1 MHTDT
6 VIRPMVWVRQ
16 PRHEEDKGPDKVP
29 QLITDL
35 AEFKCIHPDPEP
47 GPVASCLPVGAGE
60 GQHRA
65 HPLRCSLVTRERGV
79 LINHTSHPTAFLL
92 EPV

>member
-1 MHTDT
+1 MYADGERDDQLSVILFNFITSMHTDT

-35 AEFKCIHPDPEP
+35 AEFKYIHPDPEP
-47 GPVASCLPVGAGE
+47 GPVASWLPVGAGE

-65 HPLRCSLVTRERGV
+65 HTLRGSR
-79 LINHTSHPTAFLL
+79 
-92 EPV
+92 